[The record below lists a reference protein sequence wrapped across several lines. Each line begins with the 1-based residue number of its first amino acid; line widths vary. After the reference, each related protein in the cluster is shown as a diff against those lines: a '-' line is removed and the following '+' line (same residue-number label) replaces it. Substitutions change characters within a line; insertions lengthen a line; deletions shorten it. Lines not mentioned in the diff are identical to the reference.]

1 MGLELVEI
9 KKTYPDFIIDLSFHA
24 STGEILT
31 LLGPSGCGKTTT
43 LHIIAG
49 FIRPDSGRILLNGND
64 MTNMPPHRR
73 SVGLVFQDY
82 ALFPHMSVFGNVS
95 FGLRM
100 QGWERKRA
108 EQRVNNLLRLVQL
121 HGYERRFVTELSGG
135 EQQRVA
141 LARALAPEPEILLLD
156 EPLSALDARL
166 RKDLRGEIKRIQREL
181 GITTVYVTH
190 DQEEALAL
198 SDHIAV
204 MKDGRV
210 AQTGTPYDIYTRPE
224 HPFVADFVGTTNAI
238 SAQVSRREGDL
249 LVLSSEEGELRVRCE
264 TDHTSGRE
272 VTLYVRPE
280 HFRVNGPDEKN
291 NISGRITNCEY
302 LGDTTVVTL
311 RSTHRQYTAKLF
323 GTAHCS
329 TGQNVHIAFSPED
342 CWILPSDPPAWDAAG

>member
-1 MGLELVEI
+1 MGLELREI

-342 CWILPSDPPAWDAAG
+342 CWILPSDTPEPDAAG

>member
-1 MGLELVEI
+1 MGLELRKI
-9 KKTYPDFIIDLSFHA
+9 KKTYPDFIIDLSFQA

-49 FIRPDSGRILLNGND
+49 FIMPDSGHILLNEAD
-64 MTNMPPHRR
+64 MTNIPPHRR

-100 QGWERKRA
+100 QGWGKKKA
-108 EQRVNNLLRLVQL
+108 EQRVKDLLSLVQL
-121 HGYERRFVTELSGG
+121 HGYERRIVTGLSGG

-166 RKDLRGEIKRIQREL
+166 RKELRGEIKRIQREL

-204 MKDGRV
+204 MNDGRV
-210 AQTGTPYDIYTRPE
+210 AQTGTPYDIYMRPE
-224 HPFVADFVGTTNAI
+224 HPFVADFVGTTNTI
-238 SAQVSRREGDL
+238 SARVRGRDGDL
-249 LVLSSEEGELRVRCE
+249 LVLSSQEGELRVRCE
-264 TDHTSGRE
+264 TDHTRGRE

-280 HFRVNGPDEKN
+280 HFRVNGPDAKN
-291 NISGRITNCEY
+291 SISGRITNCEY

-311 RSTHRQYTAKLF
+311 QSAHAQYSAKLF

-329 TGQNVHIAFSPED
+329 TGQTVRITFSPED
-342 CWILPSDPPAWDAAG
+342 CWIIPSDEPELDAEG

>member
-1 MGLELVEI
+1 MGLELRKI
-9 KKTYPDFIIDLSFHA
+9 IKTYPDFIIELSLAA
-24 STGEILT
+24 STGKILT

-49 FIRPDSGRILLNGND
+49 FIHPDRGRILLNGND
-64 MTNMPPHRR
+64 MTNIPPHRR

-82 ALFPHMSVFGNVS
+82 ALFPHMDVFGNVS

-100 QGWERKRA
+100 QGWEKKRMKK
-108 EQRVNNLLRLVQL
+108 RVIDLLSLVQL
-121 HGYERRFVTELSGG
+121 RGYERRIVTELSGG
-135 EQQRVA
+135 EKQRVA

-190 DQEEALAL
+190 DQEEALAI

-204 MKDGRV
+204 MNDGRV
-210 AQTGTPYDIYTRPE
+210 TQTGTPYDIYMRPN

-238 SAQVSRREGDL
+238 PARVREREGDL
-249 LVLSSEEGELRVRCE
+249 LVLSSEEGELRVRCDPSHE
-264 TDHTSGRE
+264 IGQR
-272 VTLYVRPE
+272 VVLYVRPE
-280 HFRVNGPDEKN
+280 HFSVNGQDKEN
-291 NISGRITNCEY
+291 RISGRITNCEY

-311 RSTHRQYTAKLF
+311 RSAHGRYTAKLF
-323 GTAHCS
+323 GTTRCS
-329 TGQNVHIAFSPED
+329 AGQNVHVAFSPEN
-342 CWILPSDPPAWDAAG
+342 CWILPSDESRRDPTG

>member
-1 MGLELVEI
+1 MGLELRRI
-9 KKTYPDFIIDLSFHA
+9 IKTYSDFIIELSLAA

-49 FIRPDSGRILLNGND
+49 FIHPDRGRILLNGND
-64 MTNMPPHRR
+64 MTNIPPHRR

-82 ALFPHMSVFGNVS
+82 ALFPHMDVFGNVS

-100 QGWERKRA
+100 QGWGKKRMNK
-108 EQRVNNLLRLVQL
+108 RVNDLLSLVQL
-121 HGYERRFVTELSGG
+121 QGYERRIVTELSGG

-190 DQEEALAL
+190 DQEEALAI

-204 MKDGRV
+204 MNDGRV
-210 AQTGTPYDIYTRPE
+210 AQTGTPHDIYMRPD

-238 SAQVSRREGDL
+238 PARIRRREGDL
-249 LVLSSEEGELRVRCE
+249 LVLSSEEGELRVHC
-264 TDHTSGRE
+264 DTSHELGRK
-272 VTLYVRPE
+272 VVLYVRPE
-280 HFRVNGPDEKN
+280 HFSVNGPDERN
-291 NISGRITNCEY
+291 RISGHVTNCEY

-311 RSTHRQYTAKLF
+311 QSAHGQYTAKLF
-323 GTAHCS
+323 GTSRCS
-329 TGQNVHIAFSPED
+329 AGQDVHVAFSPDE
-342 CWILPSDPPAWDAAG
+342 CWILHSDDPERGPAD

>member
-1 MGLELVEI
+1 MGLELHEI
-9 KKTYPDFIIDLSFHA
+9 KKIYSDFTIELSFQA

-49 FIRPDSGRILLNGND
+49 FIQPDRGRILLNGSD
-64 MTNMPPHRR
+64 MTNIPPHRR

-108 EQRVNNLLRLVQL
+108 EQRVKDLLRLVQL
-121 HGYERRFVTELSGG
+121 HGYERRIVTELSGG

-166 RKDLRGEIKRIQREL
+166 RKELRGEIKRIQREL

-204 MKDGRV
+204 MNDGRV
-210 AQTGTPYDIYTRPE
+210 AQTGTPYDIYMRPE
-224 HPFVADFVGTTNAI
+224 HSFVADFVGITNAI

-249 LVLSSEEGELRVRCE
+249 LVLSSKEGELRVRCE
-264 TDHTSGRE
+264 TDHTSGRR

-291 NISGRITNCEY
+291 SISGSITNCEY

-311 RSTHRQYTAKLF
+311 RSAHGQYTAKLF
-323 GTAHCS
+323 GTAHCR
-329 TGQNVHIAFSPED
+329 TGQTVHIAFSPDD
-342 CWILPSDPPAWDAAG
+342 CWILPSDEPARDTTV